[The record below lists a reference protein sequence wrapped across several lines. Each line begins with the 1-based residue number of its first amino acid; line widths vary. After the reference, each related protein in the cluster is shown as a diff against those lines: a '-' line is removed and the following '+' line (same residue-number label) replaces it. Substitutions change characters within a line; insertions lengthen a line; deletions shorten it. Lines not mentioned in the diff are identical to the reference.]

1 MIGGIY
7 ENKSGKGSRYILRFK
22 EITRRGN
29 DYGTLERML
38 TGLRYKLDEGSFD
51 PRDYQKSQPL
61 SFFKKSEEFLKHK
74 RKRRSY
80 GHIRK
85 HIEYAQGFFSDVNVK
100 SITVGN
106 VEDFELHLRE
116 TTKLSDK
123 TIANIM
129 ADLRSFWRWLVR
141 REKEVEPVEFP
152 KIDFELG
159 WRNTIPKETQ
169 QDIVKEVHRICRP
182 VDVKVG
188 IAIEWLARYYSI
200 RPVELLHIQEGDFD
214 FELGGVRI
222 RYNKEKKPK
231 WVPML
236 KEDLELV
243 QSFPEALDK
252 TLPFF
257 RYKGKPYGRKRLYKW
272 WKRACDNLKIEG
284 VDLYGGTRHSTV
296 KALRALRTPEEIKRG
311 SMHSTNKAFDRYY
324 KVEDDEARQIYGDTK
339 VIISSDHSKKANSSK
354 SLR

>member
-1 MIGGIY
+1 
-7 ENKSGKGSRYILRFK
+7 
-22 EITRRGN
+22 
-29 DYGTLERML
+29 
-38 TGLRYKLDEGSFD
+38 
-51 PRDYQKSQPL
+51 
-61 SFFKKSEEFLKHK
+61 
-74 RKRRSY
+74 
-80 GHIRK
+80 
-85 HIEYAQGFFSDVNVK
+85 
-100 SITVGN
+100 
-106 VEDFELHLRE
+106 
-116 TTKLSDK
+116 
-123 TIANIM
+123 
-129 ADLRSFWRWLVR
+129 
-141 REKEVEPVEFP
+141 
-152 KIDFELG
+152 
-159 WRNTIPKETQ
+159 
-169 QDIVKEVHRICRP
+169 
-182 VDVKVG
+182 
-188 IAIEWLARYYSI
+188 
-200 RPVELLHIQEGDFD
+200 
-214 FELGGVRI
+214 RI